1 MKTSLFNF
9 FKKHFAGLTSGVF
22 VFSIFCSCFSLCL
35 TKDFQTEMLCN
46 TLTLPRQQKAASY
59 KPSMIQVKY
68 INNEDFDLYEPLFY
82 TYVYN
87 QTVDRD
93 GIITDKSI
101 CFSSTIENSAPYSI
115 SLDSFIV
122 SQFIYTEVETKDTKE
137 DMHILRH
144 GRYALYLPISN
155 SSAGANEFAYISDIL
170 ANEWIDCIGPS
181 NIGIEETD
189 TKAICYKK
197 LIAYLDSFHNLF
209 EYEGEQKTL
218 FKITNVYYS
227 DFGYAPR
234 VTQIHGNFI
243 LSYALCR
250 SKTSRQFDYHYE
262 VETHID
268 TFGNKRFLRNVESLY
283 GSKAGISFFTPFGS
297 DDGQL
302 TFNQNLTKQYQRIRT
317 MNSFSWGY
325 LLSFILYTLFFVFL
339 IIFRKKNKF
348 SYLLLFVVILTFI
361 IYGFLSTF
369 LYLYTGFGVVV
380 LIYLLTLFIFIGKG
394 ALHDWFIKKQTFN
407 KAMSGYDVF
416 YEVNI

>member
-1 MKTSLFNF
+1 MKTGLFNF
-9 FKKHFAGLTSGVF
+9 FKKHFAGLMSGVF
-22 VFSIFCSCFSLCL
+22 LFAIFFSCFSLCL
-35 TKDFQTEMLCN
+35 TKDFQIEMLCN
-46 TLTLPRQQKAASY
+46 TLTRPRQQKATSY

-68 INNEDFDLYEPLFY
+68 LNDNDDFDLYEPLFY

-101 CFSSTIENSAPYSI
+101 CFSSTIENNI
-115 SLDSFIV
+115 SLESYIV

-170 ANEWIDCIGPS
+170 ADEWIECIGPS
-181 NIGIEETD
+181 TVGIEATD

-197 LIAYLDSFHNLF
+197 LIAYLDSLHNLF
-209 EYEGEQKTL
+209 EYECEQKTL
-218 FKITNVYYS
+218 FKVTNVYYS

-262 VETHID
+262 TETHID
-268 TFGNKRFLRNVESLY
+268 TFGNKRFLRNVEGLY
-283 GSKAGISFFTPFGS
+283 GSNADISFFTPFES
-297 DDGQL
+297 DEGQL
-302 TFNQNLTKQYQRIRT
+302 TFDQNLTKQYQHIRT

-325 LLSFILYTLFFVFL
+325 ILSFISYVLFFVFL
-339 IIFRKKNKF
+339 VIFKKKNKF
-348 SYLLLFVVILTFI
+348 SYLLLFVVAFTFL

-369 LYLYTGFGVVV
+369 LYLYTGFGIVV

-407 KAMSGYDVF
+407 KAMSCYDVF
-416 YEVNI
+416 YEVSI